1 MRSNHEPEMRFWMAL
16 YGKNIDLAGIEELLH
31 IKLDNNRINVP
42 DDLPEEPD
50 GPVFYEEI
58 AWLLDLVEKNEKE
71 LIGLG
76 VDLSDSQIW
85 MIYYYDKQCNMEF
98 DAGLMERM
106 GKLGLKLCVSCQ
118 EI

>member
-1 MRSNHEPEMRFWMAL
+1 MKGKREPEMCFWMAL
-16 YGKNIDLAGIEELLH
+16 YGKNINLPEIEELLQ

-42 DDLPEEPD
+42 EDLPEDPD

-58 AWLLDLVEKNEKE
+58 AWLLDLVENNSKE
-71 LIGLG
+71 LIELG
-76 VDLSDSQIW
+76 VYFSDSQIW

-98 DAGLMERM
+98 DSCLMERM

>member
-1 MRSNHEPEMRFWMAL
+1 MKGKREPEMCFWMAL
-16 YGKNIDLAGIEELLH
+16 YGKNINLPEIEELLQ

-42 DDLPEEPD
+42 EDLPEDPD

-58 AWLLDLVEKNEKE
+58 AWLLDLAEKNRNE
-71 LIGLG
+71 LIELG
-76 VDLSDSQIW
+76 VDFSDSQIW

-98 DAGLMERM
+98 DSCLMERM

>member
-1 MRSNHEPEMRFWMAL
+1 MRLKRESEMRFWIAL
-16 YGKNIDLAGIEELLH
+16 YGKDIDLVGIEELLH
-31 IKLDNNRINVP
+31 IKLDNNRIDVP
-42 DDLPEEPD
+42 DDLPEDPD

-58 AWLLDLVEKNEKE
+58 AWLLELVEKNEKE
-71 LIGLG
+71 LIELG
-76 VDLSDSQIW
+76 VDFSDSQIW

-98 DAGLMERM
+98 DPDLMGRM

>member
-1 MRSNHEPEMRFWMAL
+1 MCFWMAL
-16 YGKNIDLAGIEELLH
+16 YGININLPGIEELLQ
-31 IKLDNNRINVP
+31 IKLDNNRISVP
-42 DDLPEEPD
+42 EDLPKDPD

-58 AWLLDLVEKNEKE
+58 AWLLDLAEKNRNE
-71 LIGLG
+71 LIELG
-76 VDLSDSQIW
+76 VDFSDSQIW

-98 DAGLMERM
+98 DSGLMERM